1 VEGASA
7 LPLALP
13 PQAPST
19 TLRVVPL
26 PQFVSLRGGGCSFVI
41 ARSNATKQSSFPRKL
56 WIASLPLAMTH
67 ETSLSR
73 RLRVRV
79 RRTTTQNTPQQKGRR
94 SAERR
99 MPTTSAQQRRMSPF
113 ADAFRAAARRSRGRA
128 RLPAL
133 HRGTHQRLL
142 PRWLSPRTG
151 FPQSTAKRVFCP
163 PAAQRFEL
171 STLRADRSFCR
182 PHSSLPWRKLR
193 TLVCAAPGPPGSGSH
208 QSARGRRIPLRFPK
222 VPSRKAPL
230 VSESVTQCIQTRD
243 KNQVFRPRINDKKGN
258 GSENT
263 L

>member
-1 VEGASA
+1 MRHRSRDACASEFA
-7 LPLALP
+7 A
-13 PQAPST
+13 PQRKIR
-19 TLRVVPL
+19 LNKK
-26 PQFVSLRGGGCSFVI
+26 GG
-41 ARSNATKQSSFPRKL
+41 
-56 WIASLPLAMTH
+56 
-67 ETSLSR
+67 E
-73 RLRVRV
+73 
-79 RRTTTQNTPQQKGRR
+79 

-208 QSARGRRIPLRFPK
+208 QSARGHRIPLRFPK

-230 VSESVTQCIQTRD
+230 VSEINLCNHIRD
-243 KNQVFRPRINDKKGN
+243 KCQVLSPLQR
-258 GSENT
+258 
-263 L
+263 

>member
-7 LPLALP
+7 SSLAPP

-19 TLRVVPL
+19 ILRVVPL
-26 PQFVSLRGGGCSFVI
+26 PRFVSLRGGGYSFVI
-41 ARSNATKQSSFPRKL
+41 ARSDATKQSSLPRKL

-79 RRTTTQNTPQQKGRR
+79 RRTTTQNAPQQKGRR

-99 MPTTSAQQRRMSPF
+99 MPTMSAQQRRMSPF
-113 ADAFRAAARRSRGRA
+113 ADAFRAAARHFRGRP

-133 HRGTHQRLL
+133 HRGTHHRLS
-142 PRWLSPRTG
+142 PRWLRPRTG

-163 PAAQRFEL
+163 LAAQRFEL
-171 STLRADRSFCR
+171 STLRADRSLCR

-193 TLVCAAPGPPGSGSH
+193 TLVCAAPEPPGTQANYRFTLLIAVTPTSYASGD
-208 QSARGRRIPLRFPK
+208 F
-222 VPSRKAPL
+222 
-230 VSESVTQCIQTRD
+230 D
-243 KNQVFRPRINDKKGN
+243 QVGLGTI
-258 GSENT
+258 
-263 L
+263 